1 MTLATP
7 TRWLWTGCTGGTVK
21 VCAAGSIPHPSP
33 PFTSLL
39 LLQRQRRAHPAPR
52 AWRRVAGVFCCYCSN
67 ADPLLLFVA
76 TSPHNECTDTVA
88 IDRAAQPVTDDQTG
102 SRFSTIDCYV
112 GGLKLSSSKSELR
125 QAETL
130 LRKGFEKYDVENV
143 RAIQDKN
150 FAFIKFASEAGASQ
164 AIQEMNGQP
173 WADSGQRL
181 RVSQAWAPQ
190 ASINRDRHASY

>member
-1 MTLATP
+1 VL
-7 TRWLWTGCTGGTVK
+7 GGE
-21 VCAAGSIPHPSP
+21 
-33 PFTSLL
+33 LL
-39 LLQRQRRAHPAPR
+39 R
-52 AWRRVAGVFCCYCSN
+52 VFCCCSN
-67 ADPLLLFVA
+67 ADPLLLFAA
-76 TSPHNECTDTVA
+76 TSPRDECTDTVA
-88 IDRAAQPVTDDQTG
+88 IDRATQPATDDSQTG

-130 LRKGFEKYDVENV
+130 LRKGFEKYGVENV

-190 ASINRDRHASY
+190 ASINRDRHAY